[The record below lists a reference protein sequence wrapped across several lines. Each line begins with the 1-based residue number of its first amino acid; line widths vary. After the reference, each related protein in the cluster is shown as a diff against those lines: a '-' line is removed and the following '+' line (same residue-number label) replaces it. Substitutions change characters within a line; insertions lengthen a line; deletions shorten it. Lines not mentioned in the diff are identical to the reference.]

1 MMDDVGKNISGMMR
15 RGNYQDRYQEMVE
28 EVLQDA
34 DVRAFLEENQQ
45 RLTKEDI
52 EKSYSKLYEFV
63 KEKRK
68 FHQQDPKMIAPGYQ
82 PKLVLNYH
90 YIDVAYVPTA
100 ELLAQREQ
108 EDIRKRIQT
117 YDIPKDIRHA
127 TMKTVDRSPERTKV
141 IMEVLDFVTEYSA
154 TPKEF
159 HKGLYLAGDVGI
171 GKTYLLGAM
180 ANELAK
186 RGFETMLVHYPTFS
200 YNIKRSI
207 ADNTVGE
214 KMDPIRRAPILVLDD
229 VGADAITSWTRD
241 EIFGVI
247 LQYRMQEQLPTFF
260 TSNMT
265 MAGLENFLTLTK
277 DGDEPLK
284 AKRLMERIR
293 YLAKE
298 VVLRGPNRR
307 NP

>member
-1 MMDDVGKNISGMMR
+1 MEDVGKTISNMMR
-15 RGNYQDRYQEMVE
+15 GNNYQGRYQEMVAAILKDPD
-28 EVLQDA
+28 VQDFLQ
-34 DVRAFLEENQQ
+34 ENQE
-45 RLTKEDI
+45 RLTQEDI

-68 FHQQDPKMIAPGYQ
+68 FQLKDSTMIAPGYE
-82 PKLVLNYH
+82 PRLTLNYH
-90 YIDVAYVPTA
+90 YVDVSYVPTD

-108 EDIRKRIQT
+108 EEIKKRIQT
-117 YDIPKDIRHA
+117 YDIPKDIRNA
-127 TMKTVDRSPERTKV
+127 TMKTVSQTAERTA
-141 IMEVLDFVTEYSA
+141 IILQILQFVEDYSKA
-154 TPKEF
+154 PGEF
-159 HKGLYLAGDVGI
+159 HKGLYLAGDVGR

-207 ADNTVGE
+207 GDNTVNE
-214 KMDPIRRAPILVLDD
+214 KMDPVRRAPILVLDD

-265 MAGLENFLTLTK
+265 MAALEGFLTFSK

-298 VVLRGPNRR
+298 EILQGPNLR

>member
-1 MMDDVGKNISGMMR
+1 MEDVGKTISNMMR
-15 RGNYQDRYQEMVE
+15 GNNYQGRYQEMVAAILKDPD
-28 EVLQDA
+28 VQDFLQ
-34 DVRAFLEENQQ
+34 ENQE
-45 RLTKEDI
+45 RLTQEDI

-68 FHQQDPKMIAPGYQ
+68 FQLKDPTMIAPGYE
-82 PKLVLNYH
+82 PRLTLNYH
-90 YIDVAYVPTA
+90 YVDVSYVPTD

-108 EDIRKRIQT
+108 EEIKKRIQT
-117 YDIPKDIRHA
+117 YDIPKDIRNA
-127 TMKTVDRSPERTKV
+127 TMKTVSQTAERTA
-141 IMEVLDFVTEYSA
+141 IILQILQFVEDYSKA
-154 TPKEF
+154 PGEF
-159 HKGLYLAGDVGI
+159 HKALYLAGDVGR

-207 ADNTVGE
+207 GDNTVNE
-214 KMDPIRRAPILVLDD
+214 KMDPVRRAPILVLDD

-265 MAGLENFLTLTK
+265 MAALEGFLTFSK

-298 VVLRGPNRR
+298 EILQGPNLR

>member
-1 MMDDVGKNISGMMR
+1 MEDVGKTISNMMR
-15 RGNYQDRYQEMVE
+15 GNNYQGRYQEMVAAILKDPD
-28 EVLQDA
+28 VQD
-34 DVRAFLEENQQ
+34 FLHENQE
-45 RLTKEDI
+45 RLTQEDI

-68 FHQQDPKMIAPGYQ
+68 FQLKDPTMIAPGYE
-82 PKLVLNYH
+82 PRLTLNYH
-90 YIDVAYVPTA
+90 YVDVSYVPTD

-108 EDIRKRIQT
+108 EEIKKRIQT
-117 YDIPKDIRHA
+117 YDIPKDIRNA
-127 TMKTVDRSPERTKV
+127 TMKTVSQTAERTA
-141 IMEVLDFVTEYSA
+141 IILQILQFVEDYSKA
-154 TPKEF
+154 PGEF
-159 HKGLYLAGDVGI
+159 HKGLYLAGDVGR

-207 ADNTVGE
+207 GDNTVNE
-214 KMDPIRRAPILVLDD
+214 KMDPVRRAPILVLDD

-265 MAGLENFLTLTK
+265 MAALEGFLTFSK

-284 AKRLMERIR
+284 AKRLVERIR

-298 VVLRGPNRR
+298 EILQGPNLR

>member
-68 FHQQDPKMIAPGYQ
+68 FHQQDPKM
-82 PKLVLNYH
+82 
-90 YIDVAYVPTA
+90 AYVPTA

-141 IMEVLDFVTEYSA
+141 IMEVLDFVTEYTT

-265 MAGLENFLTLTK
+265 MVGLENFLTLTK

>member
-1 MMDDVGKNISGMMR
+1 MEDVGKTISNMMR
-15 RGNYQDRYQEMVE
+15 GNNYQGRYQEMVAAILKDPD
-28 EVLQDA
+28 VQDFLQ
-34 DVRAFLEENQQ
+34 ENQE
-45 RLTKEDI
+45 RLTQEDI

-68 FHQQDPKMIAPGYQ
+68 FQLKDPTMIAPGYE
-82 PKLVLNYH
+82 PRLTLNYH
-90 YIDVAYVPTA
+90 YVDVSYVPTD

-108 EDIRKRIQT
+108 EEIKKRIQT
-117 YDIPKDIRHA
+117 YDIPKDIRNA
-127 TMKTVDRSPERTKV
+127 TMKTVSQTAERTA
-141 IMEVLDFVTEYSA
+141 IILQILQFVEDYSKA
-154 TPKEF
+154 PGEF
-159 HKGLYLAGDVGI
+159 HKGLYLAGDVGR

-207 ADNTVGE
+207 GDNTVNE
-214 KMDPIRRAPILVLDD
+214 KMDPVRRAPILVLDD

-265 MAGLENFLTLTK
+265 MAALEGFLTFSK

-298 VVLRGPNRR
+298 EILQGPNLR

>member
-1 MMDDVGKNISGMMR
+1 MEDVGKTISNMMR
-15 RGNYQDRYQEMVE
+15 GNNYQGRYQEMVAAILKDPD
-28 EVLQDA
+28 VQD
-34 DVRAFLEENQQ
+34 FLHENQE
-45 RLTKEDI
+45 RLTQEEI

-68 FHQQDPKMIAPGYQ
+68 FQLKDPTMIAPGYE
-82 PKLVLNYH
+82 PRLTLNYH
-90 YIDVAYVPTA
+90 YVDVSYVPTD

-108 EDIRKRIQT
+108 EEIKKRIQT
-117 YDIPKDIRHA
+117 YDIPKDIRNA
-127 TMKTVDRSPERTKV
+127 TMKTVSQTAERTA
-141 IMEVLDFVTEYSA
+141 IILQILQFVEDYSKA
-154 TPKEF
+154 PGEF
-159 HKGLYLAGDVGI
+159 HKGLYLAGDVGR

-207 ADNTVGE
+207 GDNTVNE
-214 KMDPIRRAPILVLDD
+214 KMDPVRRAPILVLDD

-265 MAGLENFLTLTK
+265 MAALEGFLTFSK

-298 VVLRGPNRR
+298 EILQGPNLR

>member
-1 MMDDVGKNISGMMR
+1 MEDVGKTISNMMR
-15 RGNYQDRYQEMVE
+15 GNNYQGRYQEMVAAILKDPD
-28 EVLQDA
+28 VQD
-34 DVRAFLEENQQ
+34 FLHENQE
-45 RLTKEDI
+45 RLTQEDI

-68 FHQQDPKMIAPGYQ
+68 FQLKDPTMIAPGYE
-82 PKLVLNYH
+82 PRLTLNYH
-90 YIDVAYVPTA
+90 YVDVSYVPTD

-108 EDIRKRIQT
+108 EEIKKRIQT
-117 YDIPKDIRHA
+117 YDIPKDIRNA
-127 TMKTVDRSPERTKV
+127 TMKTVSQTAERTA
-141 IMEVLDFVTEYSA
+141 IILQILQFVEDYSRA
-154 TPKEF
+154 PGEF
-159 HKGLYLAGDVGI
+159 HKGLYLAGDVGR

-207 ADNTVGE
+207 GDNTVNE
-214 KMDPIRRAPILVLDD
+214 KMDPVRRAPILVLDD

-265 MAGLENFLTLTK
+265 MAALEGFLTFSK

-298 VVLRGPNRR
+298 EILQGPNLR

>member
-1 MMDDVGKNISGMMR
+1 MEDVGKTISNMMR
-15 RGNYQDRYQEMVE
+15 GNNYQGRYQEMVAAILKDPD
-28 EVLQDA
+28 VQD
-34 DVRAFLEENQQ
+34 FLHENQE
-45 RLTKEDI
+45 RLTQEDI

-68 FHQQDPKMIAPGYQ
+68 FQLKDPTMIAPGYE
-82 PKLVLNYH
+82 PRLTLNYH
-90 YIDVAYVPTA
+90 YVDVSYVPTD

-108 EDIRKRIQT
+108 EEIKKRIQT
-117 YDIPKDIRHA
+117 YDIPKDIRNA
-127 TMKTVDRSPERTKV
+127 TMKTVSQTAERTA
-141 IMEVLDFVTEYSA
+141 IILQILQFVEDYSKA
-154 TPKEF
+154 PGEF
-159 HKGLYLAGDVGI
+159 HKGLYLAGDVGR

-207 ADNTVGE
+207 GDNTVNE
-214 KMDPIRRAPILVLDD
+214 KMDPVRRAPILVLDD

-265 MAGLENFLTLTK
+265 MAALEGFLTFSK

-298 VVLRGPNRR
+298 EILQGPNLR

>member
-1 MMDDVGKNISGMMR
+1 MEDVGKTISGMMR
-15 RGNYQDRYQEMVE
+15 RNNYQGRYREMVE
-28 EVLQDA
+28 AVLQDP
-34 DVRAFLEENQQ
+34 DVRTFLEENKA
-45 RLTKEDI
+45 RLTPEDI

-68 FHQQDPKMIAPGYQ
+68 YRLNDPTMIAPGYE
-82 PKLVLNYH
+82 PRLTLNYH
-90 YIDVAYVPTA
+90 YVDVAYVPTD
-100 ELLAQREQ
+100 ELMAQREQ
-108 EDIRKRIQT
+108 EEIKRRIQT
-117 YDIPKDIRHA
+117 YDIPKDIRNA
-127 TMKTVDRSPERTKV
+127 TMKTVERTSERV
-141 IMEVLDFVTEYSA
+141 AIILQILEFVEDYA
-154 TPKEF
+154 KAPNEF
-159 HKGLYLAGDVGI
+159 HKGLYLAGDVGR

-186 RGFETMLVHYPTFS
+186 RGFQTMLVHYPTFS

-207 ADNTVGE
+207 GDNTVNE
-214 KMDPIRRAPILVLDD
+214 KMDPVRRAPILVLDD
-229 VGADAITSWTRD
+229 VGADAITAWTRD

-265 MAGLENFLTLTK
+265 MAALEDFLTFSK

-298 VVLRGPNRR
+298 EILQGPNLR